1 MWRKNTHL
9 GGGNFKYLLFSPQ
22 NLGEMIQFSV
32 KTTSNTCHSTARRFL
47 SRNDVP
53 SYNLYITADDRQWPL
68 APTVVSNSTSAA
80 VPRGRGVV
88 EVKPNSFPKKEP

>member
-1 MWRKNTHL
+1 
-9 GGGNFKYLLFSPQ
+9 
-22 NLGEMIQFSV
+22 MIQPCKWVAQPPATRAIQQRSV
-32 KTTSNTCHSTARRFL
+32 SS

-80 VPRGRGVV
+80 VFFGG
-88 EVKPNSFPKKEP
+88 EEL